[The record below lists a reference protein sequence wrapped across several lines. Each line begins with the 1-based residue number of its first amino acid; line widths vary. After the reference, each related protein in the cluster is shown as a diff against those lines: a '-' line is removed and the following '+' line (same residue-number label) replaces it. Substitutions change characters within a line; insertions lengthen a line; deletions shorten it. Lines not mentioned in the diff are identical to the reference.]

1 MFYGLD
7 VHKEFIQVCA
17 LGSKGTKRRE
27 FRVAASAEA
36 VERFARGL
44 RSGDHVVL
52 EATFHTWAL
61 HDILT
66 RHVRHV
72 VVANPLQVKAI
83 AHAKVKTDTKQSG
96 ARRRSIE
103 ERALGSQIHSDRLSE
118 NHATNQIDTRG
129 G

>member
-17 LGSKGTKRRE
+17 LGAKGTKRRE

-83 AHAKVKTDTKQSG
+83 AHASSYVKRAQERTGFCGDG
-96 ARRRSIE
+96 RPLLGPRAR
-103 ERALGSQIHSDRLSE
+103 HSNWPPYDSPGCAESANR
-118 NHATNQIDTRG
+118 
-129 G
+129 